1 MFTLENGVEY
11 LLDGLVTWPLKP
23 PDPTELRLNNC

>member
-11 LLDGLVTWPLKP
+11 LLDDL
-23 PDPTELRLNNC
+23 DPEATYSQFVDFVADG